1 MSDINVG
8 AISEALNNKVD
19 LPSPTVPQ
27 DAVDYVIEM
36 QRPTSANNYTWYRK
50 YKSGWV
56 EQGGRVPV
64 ASGNGTTYVA
74 TVVMPVT
81 MIDTTYSI
89 TTTAMAVSSAML
101 ASTTNATRRVAGML
115 GAAVHM
121 DSLTTTQ
128 FNVSKN
134 DSSETI
140 VFWVV
145 CGFAA

>member
-1 MSDINVG
+1 MSEINVG

-19 LPSPTVPQ
+19 LPTPIVPQ
-27 DAVDYVIEM
+27 DAVDYVIAM
-36 QRPTSANNYTWYRK
+36 QRPTSPNNYTWYRK

-56 EQGGRVPV
+56 EQGGRVPL

-74 TVVMPVT
+74 TVVMPVR
-81 MIDTTYSI
+81 MADTTYSI
-89 TTTAMAVSSAML
+89 TTTAMAVSSSML
-101 ASTTNATRRVAGML
+101 ANTTNATRRVAGML

-134 DSSETI
+134 DSSETV

>member
-1 MSDINVG
+1 MTDINVG

-19 LPSPTVPQ
+19 LPTPIVPQ
-27 DAVDYVIEM
+27 DAVDYVIAM
-36 QRPTSANNYTWYRK
+36 QRPTADNGYKWYRK
-50 YKSGWV
+50 YMSGWI
-56 EQGGRVPV
+56 EQGGRVPL

-81 MIDTTYSI
+81 MADTTYSI
-89 TTTAMAVSSAML
+89 TTTAMAVSSSML
-101 ASTTNATRRVAGML
+101 ANTTNATRRVAGML

-134 DSSETI
+134 DSSETV